1 MNLTNTTP
9 YVWNDCE
16 LNVLP
21 DGSPAPLHAFDDATV
36 IYIGAALSGFSS
48 IFIIATYAR
57 FRWLRRQPN
66 TLVFMRSIY
75 DLLLAL
81 TIAVLSPPIVGVL
94 DEHTKRYN
102 NEPRCDPCLHTTTWG
117 GSEDGIEIPGYG
129 HVLSFLTQFSYAGAE
144 LCQFFVALD
153 LAINLVNPFADF
165 KRNNTRYFIASLV
178 CALVSATLLISPV
191 WPEVVSSKAAA
202 SNDDGANGES
212 YVLSWGANGNGLF
225 TLGFCW
231 TGSRRGRFFNSA
243 LWVLFVL
250 PIMINLVFNAVVYC
264 CARSRLN
271 AGLSRTFIVRL
282 VVLRMTNGYV
292 MASFL
297 WTVLTMLSY
306 AAVQTPFYIEWF
318 TPNYSVDAVN
328 ACVVCAARRAG
339 PLALPSRSARAE
351 LPPPPLRPRPSAG
364 TAP

>member
-9 YVWNDCE
+9 AWEYCE
-16 LNVLP
+16 RNVLD

-36 IYIGAALSGFSS
+36 IYIGAALSGLSS

-117 GSEDGIEIPGYG
+117 GTENGIQIPGYG
-129 HVLSFLTQFSYAGAE
+129 DMLSFLTQFSYAGAE
-144 LCQFFVALD
+144 ICQFFVALD
-153 LAINLVNPFADF
+153 LTINLVNPFADF
-165 KRNNTRYFIASLV
+165 KRNNTRYFVASLLG
-178 CALVSATLLISPV
+178 ALISATLLVSPV
-191 WPEVVSSKAAA
+191 WPEVVSSTAVA
-202 SNDDGANGES
+202 NDES
-212 YVLSWGANGNGLF
+212 YALRWGAKGNGLF

-243 LWVLFVL
+243 LWALFVL

-328 ACVVCAARRAG
+328 ACVLRARRAAN
-339 PLALPSRSARAE
+339 LRARARARRHGA
-351 LPPPPLRPRPSAG
+351 LRYARAVY
-364 TAP
+364 